1 MNRLFRNILKE
12 NKNDYI
18 PTNFIIFERFWDV
31 VGLFR

>member
-18 PTNFIIFERFWDV
+18 RTVLGCIWDV